1 MGLPGNYIGPM
12 FASILLVD
20 DGPRIVNTI
29 ALVLGLV
36 VLYVVGANISNAAR
50 QRRRNRDKQDDNRN

>member
-1 MGLPGNYIGPM
+1 M